1 MTVETEIEDDGHWI
15 AEVPALPGAMA
26 YAPSR
31 AEAISKVEAL
41 VLRILADCVEN
52 GEDVLA
58 YAGIFRDSRRKS
70 ARIMETI
77 DRDCGQVRKED
88 WREAMRRLPVAE
100 KLALLEKAITE
111 ALALEKLKSE
121 WRKSAKSSSS
131 LLPTAR

>member
-88 WREAMRRLPVAE
+88 WREGDGRG
-100 KLALLEKAITE
+100 
-111 ALALEKLKSE
+111 
-121 WRKSAKSSSS
+121 
-131 LLPTAR
+131 